1 MRQPV
6 NAQPS
11 VSSPAGS
18 TQAPTTAPSDP
29 AQAAPPAGHR
39 TKRPRDPRLDFF
51 RGVGMLIILLAH
63 IPNNNWAL
71 WIPARFGFS
80 DATEM
85 FVFQSGMAS
94 AVAFGSTFDRN
105 GPVALIARVAQRIW
119 QIFWAHITVFIAVTA
134 IMVVAGTRYD
144 GVTYVE
150 SLNLVPF
157 MQNPGQLLVGLLTLT
172 YVPNYFDIL
181 PMYIV
186 ILALMPAMIL
196 ASKIHRFLP
205 FAAMITLWLATQ
217 FELTQ
222 LPAEPWSDRPWF
234 FDPFG
239 WQLLFFTGFFLMR
252 GTLPAPRFDRR
263 LMGLAVI
270 TLIATIPFAWVR
282 FQEMH
287 PFFQMTAARIA
298 PLTDKTDFGLL
309 RFVHF
314 MALCYIAVHLVGKKG
329 SRLRGPAVRVLTVVG
344 QQSLAVFITGV
355 VIAQPIG
362 IALDHAG
369 RTASAEAI
377 GNLTGFGVLIGT
389 AYLVRWF
396 KSSPWK
402 S

>member
-1 MRQPV
+1 MQAPMT
-6 NAQPS
+6 APS
-11 VSSPAGS
+11 EQGS
-18 TQAPTTAPSDP
+18 TQPSTTQKA
-29 AQAAPPAGHR
+29 
-39 TKRPRDPRLDFF
+39 KRPRDPRLDFF

-63 IPNNNWAL
+63 IPSDGWAL

-94 AVAFGSTFDRN
+94 AIAFGSTFDRS
-105 GPVALIARVAQRIW
+105 GAIVLIARIAQRIW
-119 QIFWAHITVFIAVTA
+119 QIFWSHIAVFIVVTA

-144 GVTYVE
+144 GVTYVD
-150 SLNLVPF
+150 SLNLIPF
-157 MQNPGQLLVGLLTLT
+157 MKDPGNLLVGLLTLR

-186 ILALMPAMIL
+186 ILALMPVMIL
-196 ASKIHRFLP
+196 ASKMHRALP
-205 FAAMITLWLATQ
+205 FILMIALWIATQ
-217 FELTQ
+217 FGLTQ

-252 GTLPAPRFDRR
+252 GSLPAPRFDRR
-263 LMGLAVI
+263 LMALAVVVVV
-270 TLIATIPFAWVR
+270 ASVPFAWVR

-287 PFFQMTAARIA
+287 PLFQAAAERIA
-298 PLTDKTDFGLL
+298 PLTDKSKFGVL
-309 RFVHF
+309 RFIHF
-314 MALCYIAVHLVGKKG
+314 MALCYIAVHLVGEKG
-329 SRLRGPAVRVLTVVG
+329 SRLRGPVVGVLTVVG
-344 QQSLAVFITGV
+344 QQSLAVFITGM

-369 RTASAEAI
+369 RTVYAEAV
-377 GNLTGFGVLIGT
+377 GNLFGFGVLIAT

-402 S
+402 A

>member
-1 MRQPV
+1 
-6 NAQPS
+6 
-11 VSSPAGS
+11 
-18 TQAPTTAPSDP
+18 
-29 AQAAPPAGHR
+29 
-39 TKRPRDPRLDFF
+39 
-51 RGVGMLIILLAH
+51 MLIILLAH
-63 IPNNNWAL
+63 IPDDGWAL

-94 AVAFGSTFDRN
+94 AIAFGSTFERK
-105 GPVALIARVAQRIW
+105 GALALIARVAQRVW
-119 QIFWAHITVFIAVTA
+119 QIFWAHIIVFVVVAA

-144 GVTYVE
+144 GVTYVD

-157 MQNPGQLLVGLLTLT
+157 MKDPGNLLVGLLTLR

-186 ILALMPAMIL
+186 ILALMPAMIF
-196 ASKIHRFLP
+196 AARAHKTLP
-205 FAAMITLWLATQ
+205 FLFMVLLWVSSQ
-217 FELTQ
+217 FGYTAV
-222 LPAEPWSDRPWF
+222 PAEPWSDRPWF
-234 FDPFG
+234 FNPFG

-252 GTLPAPRFDRR
+252 GSLPRLRYDWR
-263 LMGLAVI
+263 LMALAFAVVLL
-270 TLIATIPFAWVR
+270 TVPFAWVR

-287 PFFQMTAARIA
+287 PFFMAAAHRIA
-298 PLTDKTDFGLL
+298 PFTDKTNFGAL

-314 MALCYIAVHLVGKKG
+314 IALCYIAVHAVGHGG
-329 SRLRGPAVRVLTVVG
+329 SRLKGPVVRILTVVG
-344 QQSLAVFITGV
+344 QQSLAVFITGM

-369 RTASAEAI
+369 RTTAAEAV
-377 GNLTGFGVLIGT
+377 GNLLGFGVLISA

-402 S
+402 A